1 MIAELTSGP
10 GLGLAR
16 RRVLTFLP
24 APRDA
29 TLPSGE
35 AAPLRPA
42 RAPPG
47 VWVPRTLKQ
56 GDVRPG
62 SYFGS
67 VVHPDPRGAAEMTV
81 CCLRVLGDR
90 HTQD

>member
-42 RAPPG
+42 RAPRVCGSLAHSSRATSALVLTSGAWSMP
-47 VWVPRTLKQ
+47 THEALLK
-56 GDVRPG
+56 
-62 SYFGS
+62 
-67 VVHPDPRGAAEMTV
+67 
-81 CCLRVLGDR
+81 
-90 HTQD
+90 